1 MVNTPRLRTFWRRP
15 DNNLRPI
22 AHAQAGIPAD
32 ARFMASTPRQ
42 AVSTIGVNLRLAR
55 GSDERFTGYGAMGVP
70 FSGGHYL
77 AFRDMLASSL
87 GKTYRAI
94 WHRDP
99 AGRWTIFTTT
109 DPDASCPRYF
119 GSVTAVK
126 QVPSIEVTWTDDWAV
141 DVTMGARLSWRL
153 RLGATPAT
161 RAMTS
166 MGGITPQW
174 AWNSDAVLGPM
185 GSMAAGF
192 LRWGGSICTGALPTA
207 KASRQR
213 HCRYGESS
221 AATPNWTTQIWAL
234 LLRCGS
240 RHVSATSGFHSGGC
254 SSPVRP
260 GSPHR
265 SRRLRRRPE
274 DSRVR

>member
-1 MVNTPRLRTFWRRP
+1 
-15 DNNLRPI
+15 
-22 AHAQAGIPAD
+22 
-32 ARFMASTPRQ
+32 MASTPRQ
-42 AVSTIGVNLRLAR
+42 AVSTIALNPRLAR

-70 FSGGHYL
+70 YSGGHYL
-77 AFRDMLASSL
+77 AFRDILASSL

-119 GSVTAVK
+119 GSVTAAE
-126 QVPSIEVTWTDDWAV
+126 QVPAIEVTWTDDWAV
-141 DVTMGARLSWRL
+141 DVRMGARLSWRL

-166 MGGITPQW
+166 MGAVTPQW

-192 LRWGGSICTGALPTA
+192 LRSGRIRLHGRTPNGQGFKAAPLRVWRVVGGRAELDGADMGALAPLREQTRLGDFWLPQRGLFFAGEARFTA
-207 KASRQR
+207 PVTAPVPIDQPR
-213 HCRYGESS
+213 
-221 AATPNWTTQIWAL
+221 
-234 LLRCGS
+234 
-240 RHVSATSGFHSGGC
+240 SG
-254 SSPVRP
+254 R
-260 GSPHR
+260 
-265 SRRLRRRPE
+265 RRLEFGPPLP
-274 DSRVR
+274 